1 MELTAPQR
9 IIVVDDDDFVRETME
24 TVLVRRGHAVRAT
37 ASGVEALRW
46 LEEDPCDLLI
56 LDCQMPE
63 MDGPTLYREV
73 IARWP
78 SARVLFVS
86 GSLAVGDDDPDV
98 LGVPVLLKPFS
109 LDALFKAVTQALVTA

>member
-9 IIVVDDDDFVRETME
+9 IIVVDDDVFVRETME
-24 TVLVRRGHAVRAT
+24 MVLMRRGHAVRPT

-73 IARWP
+73 ITRWP
-78 SARVLFVS
+78 GARVLFVS
-86 GSLAVGDDDPDV
+86 GYSAVDDDDPDV
-98 LGVPVLLKPFS
+98 RGVPVLFKPFS
-109 LDALFKAVTQALVTA
+109 LDALFKAVTHALVTA

>member
-1 MELTAPQR
+1 MQLPETQR
-9 IIVVDDDDFVRETME
+9 IIVVDDDDFVREPME
-24 TVLVRRGHAVRAT
+24 MILMRRGHAVRAT
-37 ASGVEALRW
+37 ASGVEPLRW

-78 SARVLFVS
+78 GARVLFVS
-86 GSLAVGDDDPDV
+86 GPSAVDDDDPDV

-109 LDALFKAVTQALVTA
+109 LNALFKAVTQALVTA

>member
-56 LDCQMPE
+56 LDFQMPE

>member
-1 MELTAPQR
+1 MELPETQR

-73 IARWP
+73 ITRWP
-78 SARVLFVS
+78 GARVLFVS
-86 GSLAVGDDDPDV
+86 GYSAVDDDDPDV
-98 LGVPVLLKPFS
+98 RGVPVLFKPFS
-109 LDALFKAVTQALVTA
+109 LDALFKAVTDALVTA